1 MRDVTVAAECAFH
14 NAMLEAKNQ
23 VKAQNGAYSN
33 EVAAVGLTRASER
46 QPPGRAAAPTAPK

>member
-33 EVAAVGLTRASER
+33 EVAAVGFKMALQRR
-46 QPPGRAAAPTAPK
+46 